1 MFGPVAVPWGIWAGV
16 VILALVIFVA
26 FFQYNR
32 MVTLRNRCSESW
44 SNVDTELQRRYELV
58 PNLVETVKGYAKH
71 EQQVFLNVARTR
83 ELARASSSTN
93 ASRHGANE
101 RSFVAALDRLIAVA
115 EAYPKL
121 QASDQFLNLQ
131 QELALTEDR
140 IQAARRFYNANVRDY
155 RNQTQTYPGAFF
167 AKWFNMQAV
176 EFFEIDSPHYRV
188 APRVDFRQDTRSR
201 TA

>member
-1 MFGPVAVPWGIWAGV
+1 VAVPWAIWLGV
-16 VILALVIFVA
+16 ALLAIVIFVA

-32 MVTLRNRCSESW
+32 MVTLRNRCTESW

-71 EQQVFLNVARTR
+71 EQQLFLNVARTR
-83 ELARASSSTN
+83 ELARASSNTS

-101 RSFVAALDRLIAVA
+101 RHFVAALGRLIAVA

-121 QASDQFLNLQ
+121 QASDQFLKLQ
-131 QELALTEDR
+131 HELAITEDR

-167 AKWFNMQAV
+167 AKWFNV
-176 EFFEIDSPHYRV
+176 VTIDFFEIDSPAYRV
-188 APRVDFRQDTRSR
+188 APVVNVTGRS
-201 TA
+201 A